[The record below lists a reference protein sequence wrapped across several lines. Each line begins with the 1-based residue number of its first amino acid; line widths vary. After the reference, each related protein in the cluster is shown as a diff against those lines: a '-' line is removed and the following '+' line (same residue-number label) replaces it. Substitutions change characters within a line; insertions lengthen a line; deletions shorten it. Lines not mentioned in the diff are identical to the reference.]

1 MKAILIVAVDKY
13 LGIGKDNSLMWHLPD
28 DMKFFKEMTEGHVV
42 IMGRKNYESIPDKYR
57 PLPNRENV
65 ILTRDENFK
74 AEGCVVFNS
83 FLDCI
88 DAYENEENR
97 KVFII
102 GGAEI
107 YRLAMESHVIE
118 EMYIT
123 HVDKSYKADTFFYN
137 YSPDNWNIELV
148 SEHPKDE
155 RHEVAFTIRKYT
167 KK

>member
-1 MKAILIVAVDKY
+1 MKAVLIVAVDKC

-28 DMKFFKEMTEGHVV
+28 DMKFFKETTKGNVV
-42 IMGRKNYESIPDKYR
+42 IMGRKNFESIPEKYR

-65 ILTRDENFK
+65 VLTRDENYK
-74 AEGCVVFNS
+74 ADGCVIFNS
-83 FLDCI
+83 FSDCI
-88 DAYENEENR
+88 DAYKNEGKR

-107 YRLAMESHVIE
+107 YRLAMESDVIE

-123 HVDKSYKADTFFYN
+123 HVDKEYNADTFFDD
-137 YSPDNWNIELV
+137 YSPDNWDVELI
-148 SEHPKDE
+148 SDHKKDE
-155 RHEVAFTIRKYT
+155 RHEVGFTIRKYT